1 MKQIKRFVLI
11 SLFIGLFQQAA
22 AATDIANT
30 DASMQKEILYHIN
43 KYRITHGMSMLKMN
57 QLITQEATQ
66 HSRDMA
72 QHKLP
77 FGHLKYEQR
86 MGRLFKNI
94 KDSNGGAENV
104 AYNYKTAEI
113 VVSEWIKSPGHRQNI
128 RGNYN
133 LTGIGIARD
142 ERGRIYYTQM
152 FVRSK
157 SVG

>member
-1 MKQIKRFVLI
+1 MKQIKATILI
-11 SLFIGLFQQAA
+11 SLFIGLFQPAT
-22 AATDIANT
+22 AATAIANT

-57 QLITQEATQ
+57 NLITQEATA

-72 QHKLP
+72 QHKMP

-86 MGRLFKNI
+86 MGRLFKAI
-94 KDSNGGAENV
+94 EHSNGGAENV

-113 VVSEWIKSPGHRQNI
+113 VVQEWIKSPGHRQNI
-128 RGNYN
+128 RGSYN

-142 ERGRIYYTQM
+142 ERGRMYYTQM
-152 FVRSK
+152 FVRA
-157 SVG
+157 

>member
-1 MKQIKRFVLI
+1 MKQIKAFVLI
-11 SLFIGLFQQAA
+11 LLFTSIFQQAT
-22 AATDIANT
+22 AATDA
-30 DASMQKEILYHIN
+30 AMQKEILYHIN
-43 KYRITHGMSMLKMN
+43 KYRITHGMSMFKMN
-57 QLITQEATQ
+57 DLITHEATM

-94 KDSNGGAENV
+94 KYANGGAENV

-113 VVSEWIKSPGHRQNI
+113 VVKEWLKSPGHRQNI

-152 FVRSK
+152 FVHTK
-157 SVG
+157 SIV

>member
-1 MKQIKRFVLI
+1 MKQIKATILI
-11 SLFIGLFQQAA
+11 SLFIGLFQPAT
-22 AATDIANT
+22 AATAIANT

-57 QLITQEATQ
+57 NLITQEATA

-72 QHKLP
+72 QHKMP

-86 MGRLFKNI
+86 MGRLFKAI
-94 KDSNGGAENV
+94 EHSNGGAENV

-113 VVSEWIKSPGHRQNI
+113 VVKEWIKSPGHRQNI
-128 RGNYN
+128 RGSYN

-152 FVRSK
+152 FVRA
-157 SVG
+157 